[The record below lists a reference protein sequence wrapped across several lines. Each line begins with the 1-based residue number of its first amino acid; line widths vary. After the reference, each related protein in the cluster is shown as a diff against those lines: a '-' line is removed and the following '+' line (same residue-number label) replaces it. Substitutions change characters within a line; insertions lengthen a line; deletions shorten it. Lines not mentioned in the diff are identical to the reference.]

1 MGFFFNLIC
10 LEQVCGETRFRSGA
24 NAVQHVESGYCTG
37 CKGQDNARRQIY
49 DFAQAQRGMRPYLTG
64 TPMLTNGSGSS
75 GVPDKPYQCPQCAKS
90 FRHLSQLMQHQDQKH
105 GNLRMLGLQPREE
118 WDRRQRGY

>member
-1 MGFFFNLIC
+1 
-10 LEQVCGETRFRSGA
+10 
-24 NAVQHVESGYCTG
+24 
-37 CKGQDNARRQIY
+37 
-49 DFAQAQRGMRPYLTG
+49 MRPYLTG

-75 GVPDKPYQCPQCAKS
+75 GMPDKPYQCPQCAKS